1 MQLFPKDVVISM
13 EPPFGNVQH
22 ALLTSIKYIFRYA
35 VPAGKYPFAISINSP
50 TTGKIFSIQHCMI
63 TCSWTTNPS
72 LDHQSTF
79 GRSAI
84 YLNLLDPGGWP
95 RAQEQMM
102 EIDHLCEKLQAIQIR
117 FQLHHKNITA
127 LRDGLFSASAVMES
141 RASTRLGGQLDPPT
155 SQEATDEHRKCQTL
169 DLR

>member
-1 MQLFPKDVVISM
+1 M

-84 YLNLLDPGGWP
+84 YLNLTFILGVRSINE
-95 RAQEQMM
+95 RAR
-102 EIDHLCEKLQAIQIR
+102 EISGRKGSRNWILEVGQ
-117 FQLHHKNITA
+117 
-127 LRDGLFSASAVMES
+127 GLKS
-141 RASTRLGGQLDPPT
+141 R
-155 SQEATDEHRKCQTL
+155 
-169 DLR
+169 